1 MDNKMMS
8 QRKIDGYL
16 KLAEIIQW
24 GRKWPLRFVEL
35 MFGIDLLDYQ
45 KYVFMESWTTP
56 FCVWCMGRNGGKTTL
71 GSPFIMTKSMLIPN
85 FNTYILAGVGSQ
97 SQEMFMKIEN
107 IAKNNIASFTGL
119 TDVFLNETVK
129 SAANT
134 DGFTHNP
141 ASFKCSLYNGSTI
154 HSLNGAVDSNRSK
167 RSNLNFYD
175 ESGFAS
181 DELFTTSEPFTT
193 QNADFKLGGDIDVT
207 LYPKQFPNQLIY
219 ASSASSIDTYFFRK
233 YRDFSKKMFLGDKR
247 FFVADISSDI
257 VMNATYN
264 GKLYPVALLTQDKID
279 SAMRENKEKALRE
292 YKNIFTTEGGNNQIV
307 KRATI
312 IKNSE
317 LRVPTLYNNTGGKF
331 GIMYDPARS
340 YDNSVCVVGEF
351 ILDDIVGYK
360 LKISSGVSFVDI
372 AKKKKTPMRTPEQV
386 ELVKQM
392 LLDYNG
398 KSSADYENLEILGID
413 AGSGGGGVNIADYF
427 MEEWVD
433 KQGNKHRGLID
444 KIESI
449 DYVSKFP
456 NAVDK
461 LKLIS
466 PQKYKKQL
474 FEALIEMMNLD
485 LISFPETYDGKG
497 YLTINETEGEEIK
510 SSIYKLSFEEEMALV
525 QIDLLKEEL
534 VNIYRFESSNGNCR
548 YDLPSDKIHKMNDD
562 RAYACAMLAWHLSE
576 LRRKHVTGKKRPTNI
591 SPSSYFAIANKSSR
605 ARH

>member
-1 MDNKMMS
+1 MS

-45 KYVFMESWTTP
+45 KYIFMESWTTP

-497 YLTINETEGEEIK
+497 YLTMNETEGEEIK

-605 ARH
+605 ARR

>member
-1 MDNKMMS
+1 
-8 QRKIDGYL
+8 
-16 KLAEIIQW
+16 
-24 GRKWPLRFVEL
+24 
-35 MFGIDLLDYQ
+35 
-45 KYVFMESWTTP
+45 
-56 FCVWCMGRNGGKTTL
+56 
-71 GSPFIMTKSMLIPN
+71 
-85 FNTYILAGVGSQ
+85 
-97 SQEMFMKIEN
+97 
-107 IAKNNIASFTGL
+107 
-119 TDVFLNETVK
+119 
-129 SAANT
+129 
-134 DGFTHNP
+134 
-141 ASFKCSLYNGSTI
+141 
-154 HSLNGAVDSNRSK
+154 
-167 RSNLNFYD
+167 
-175 ESGFAS
+175 
-181 DELFTTSEPFTT
+181 
-193 QNADFKLGGDIDVT
+193 
-207 LYPKQFPNQLIY
+207 
-219 ASSASSIDTYFFRK
+219 
-233 YRDFSKKMFLGDKR
+233 
-247 FFVADISSDI
+247 
-257 VMNATYN
+257 
-264 GKLYPVALLTQDKID
+264 
-279 SAMRENKEKALRE
+279 
-292 YKNIFTTEGGNNQIV
+292 
-307 KRATI
+307 
-312 IKNSE
+312 
-317 LRVPTLYNNTGGKF
+317 
-331 GIMYDPARS
+331 
-340 YDNSVCVVGEF
+340 VCVVGEF

-497 YLTINETEGEEIK
+497 YLTMNETEGEEIK

-548 YDLPSDKIHKMNDD
+548 YDLPPDKQNKMNDD
-562 RAYACAMLAWHLSE
+562 RAYAIAMLAWYLQQ
-576 LRRKHVTGKKRPTNI
+576 LRRKHITGK
-591 SPSSYFAIANKSSR
+591 SNKDINWLDYCLY
-605 ARH
+605 

>member
-1 MDNKMMS
+1 MMS

-45 KYVFMESWTTP
+45 KYVFMESWMTP

-71 GSPFIMTKSMLIPN
+71 GSPFIMSKSLLIPN

-141 ASFKCSLYNGSTI
+141 ASFKCSLYNGSTTY
-154 HSLNGAVDSNRSK
+154 SLNGAVDSNRSK

-279 SAMRENKEKALRE
+279 SAMRENKIKAERE
-292 YKNIFTTEGGNNQIV
+292 YKNIFTTEGGNNQII

-317 LRVPTLYNNTGGKF
+317 LRIPTLYNNTGGKF

-360 LKISSGVSFVDI
+360 LKISSGVSFVDV

-386 ELVKQM
+386 DLVKQM
-392 LLDYNG
+392 ILDYNG
-398 KSSADYENLEILGID
+398 KQAADYENLEILGID
-413 AGSGGGGVNIADYF
+413 SGSGGAGVNIADYF
-427 MEEWVD
+427 MEDWID
-433 KQGNKHRGLID
+433 KQGNKHKGLID
-444 KIESI
+444 KIESA
-449 DYVSKFP
+449 DYISKFP
-456 NAVDK
+456 NAIDK
-461 LKLIS
+461 LKLVS
-466 PQKYKKQL
+466 PQKYKKHL
-474 FEALIEMMNLD
+474 FEALIEMINLD

-605 ARH
+605 ARR

>member
-1 MDNKMMS
+1 MMS

-16 KLAEIIQW
+16 KLAEMIQW
-24 GRKWPLRFVEL
+24 GRLYPLRFIEL
-35 MFGIDLLDYQ
+35 MFGIELLDYQ
-45 KYVFMESWTTP
+45 KYVLMESWTTP
-56 FCVWCMGRNGGKTTL
+56 FCVWCMGRNAGKTTL
-71 GSPFIMTKSMLIPN
+71 GSPFIMAKSLLIPN
-85 FNTYILAGVGSQ
+85 FNSYILAGVGSQ

-119 TDVFLNETVK
+119 TDIFLNETVK
-129 SAANT
+129 STANT

-141 ASFKCSLYNGSTI
+141 ASFKYSLYNGSTT

-233 YRDFSKKMFLGDKR
+233 YRDFSRKMFLGDKK
-247 FFVADISSDI
+247 FFVADINSDV

-264 GKLYPVALLTQDKID
+264 GKIYPVALLTQDKID

-292 YKNIFTTEGGNNQIV
+292 YKNIFTTEGGNNQII
-307 KRATI
+307 KRSNI
-312 IKNSE
+312 IRNSE
-317 LRVPTLYNNTGGKF
+317 LRVPTLCNDNKAKNKF

-340 YDNSVCVVGEF
+340 YDNSVCIVGEF
-351 ILDDIVGYK
+351 IWDEVIGYK
-360 LKISSGVSFVDI
+360 LKISNGVSFVDI

-392 LLDYNG
+392 ILDYNG
-398 KSSADYENLEILGID
+398 KLSADYENLEVLGID

-427 MEEWVD
+427 MEEWTD
-433 KQGNKHRGLID
+433 KQGNRHKGLID
-444 KIESI
+444 KIESV
-449 DYVSKFP
+449 DYLPKFP

-461 LKLIS
+461 LKLVS

-474 FEALIEMMNLD
+474 FEALIEMMSLD

-497 YLTINETEGEEIK
+497 CLTFNKTEGEEIK
-510 SSIYKLSFEEEMALV
+510 SEIYKLSFEEEMALI

-576 LRRKHVTGKKRPTNI
+576 LRRKNITGKKKSNI
-591 SPSSYFAIANKSSR
+591 DWLDYVFNN
-605 ARH
+605 

>member
-24 GRKWPLRFVEL
+24 GRKWPLRFIEL

-45 KYVFMESWTTP
+45 KYVLMESWTTP

-71 GSPFIMTKSMLIPN
+71 GSPFIMSKSLLIPN

-129 SAANT
+129 STANT

-292 YKNIFTTEGGNNQIV
+292 YKNIFTTEGGNNQII

-340 YDNSVCVVGEF
+340 YDNSVCMVGEF
-351 ILDDIVGYK
+351 ILDDMVGYK

-392 LLDYNG
+392 MLDYNG
-398 KSSADYENLEILGID
+398 KLAPDYENLEILGID
-413 AGSGGGGVNIADYF
+413 AGAGGGGVNIADYF

-433 KQGNKHRGLID
+433 KQGNKHKGVID

-449 DYVSKFP
+449 DYVIKFP

-461 LKLIS
+461 LKLVS

-474 FEALIEMMNLD
+474 FEALIEMINLD

-548 YDLPSDKIHKMNDD
+548 YDLPPDKIHKMNDD

-576 LRRKHVTGKKRPTNI
+576 LRRKHVTGKRKKSSNI
-591 SPSSYFAIANKSSR
+591 SQYQFYN
-605 ARH
+605 

>member
-1 MDNKMMS
+1 MMS

-45 KYVFMESWTTP
+45 KYIFMESWTTP

-497 YLTINETEGEEIK
+497 YLTMNETEGEEIK

-605 ARH
+605 ARR

>member
-1 MDNKMMS
+1 MMS

-279 SAMRENKEKALRE
+279 SAMRENKIKAERE

-351 ILDDIVGYK
+351 VLDDIIGYK

-605 ARH
+605 ARR

>member
-45 KYVFMESWTTP
+45 KYIFMESWTTP

-497 YLTINETEGEEIK
+497 YLTMNETEGEEIK

-605 ARH
+605 ARR